1 MIYND
6 NQKGD
11 KKMEKEKLSETILK
25 IRAMK
30 QYDQLTMAKEIGI
43 SLNTIV
49 KIEKKRPSSS
59 SPSHTELRKDPRRK
73 KNNTGSFKSVPSTL
87 RKS

>member
-1 MIYND
+1 
-6 NQKGD
+6 
-11 KKMEKEKLSETILK
+11 MEKEKLSETILK

-49 KIEKKRPSSS
+49 KIEKKRPVSQL
-59 SPSHTELRKDPRRK
+59 TY
-73 KNNTGSFKSVPSTL
+73 FKVL
-87 RKS
+87 NYLEKEGYNG